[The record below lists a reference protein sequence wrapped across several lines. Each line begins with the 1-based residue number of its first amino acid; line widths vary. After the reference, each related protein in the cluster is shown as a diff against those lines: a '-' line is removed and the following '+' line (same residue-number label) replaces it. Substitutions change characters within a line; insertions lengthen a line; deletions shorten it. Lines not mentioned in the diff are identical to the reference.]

1 MIKYAYIDEITL
13 FETQGNGSKGV
24 LVERIQEWLCL
35 NALYF
40 PAAPVVVV
48 IDGKFGSATERAVR
62 NLQRAMN
69 LTSTGEVTPEFYEQM
84 VAPMRAAFAPVMAG
98 GNLRDQLLAVAKRH
112 LVQRASELQT
122 GAGQNLGPWVRAYCD
137 GHEGMPFL
145 WCMGFVQ
152 TILDQ
157 VASANNRQYT
167 DIIPRTLSCDVV
179 AMDGKQNGR
188 YVPNT
193 DIRKNPHLAKP
204 GDLFLLR
211 FTNSLDWFH
220 TGIITDIDNEV
231 FETIEGNTNEQSSN
245 NGTAVF
251 SRVRNFRK
259 AVIDVYQTE
268 GL

>member
-1 MIKYAYIDEITL
+1 MIKDAYLNEISLT
-13 FETQGNGSKGV
+13 ETQRNGSKGASV
-24 LVERIQEWLCL
+24 KRIQEWLCL

-40 PAAPVVVV
+40 PAASVVVV
-48 IDGKFGSATERAVR
+48 IDGQFGPATERAVR
-62 NLQRAMN
+62 NLQRAMD
-69 LTSTGEVTPEFYEQM
+69 LTPTGEVTPAFFERM
-84 VAPMRAAFAPVMAG
+84 VAPMISAFAPVTAG
-98 GNLRDQLLAVAKRH
+98 GNLRDRLLAVAKRH
-112 LVQRASELQT
+112 LVHRASELQT

-137 GHEGMPFL
+137 GHDGSPFL
-145 WCMGFVQ
+145 WCMGFSQ

-157 VASANNRQYT
+157 VASANNRPYT
-167 DIIPRTLSCDVV
+167 DLMPRTLSCDVV

-188 YVPNT
+188 YIPNA
-193 DIRKNPHLAKP
+193 DIRKNPHRAKP

-220 TGIITDIDNEV
+220 TGIITDVDNEV
-231 FETIEGNTNEQSSN
+231 FETIEGNTNEQASS

-259 AVIDVYQTE
+259 AVIDVYHTE